1 VDVLVVDDAA
11 AIRSRLRTL
20 FVDVPGIDSV
30 REAGNLSEARH
41 LLAQKVPGVIVLDL
55 HLQAESGLELLSDL
69 KAERSNS
76 LVIVLTNDATDH
88 HRRSCVRLGA
98 DYFFDKSRQ
107 FEAVLEVLERAVR
120 RQAP

>member
-1 VDVLVVDDAA
+1 M
-11 AIRSRLRTL
+11 

-30 REAGNLSEARH
+30 HEASSLSEARR
-41 LLAQKVPGVIVLDL
+41 LLAQQVPGVIVLDL
-55 HLQAESGLELLSDL
+55 HLQAENGLDLLRDL
-69 KAERSNS
+69 KSEHSPP

-107 FEAVLEVLERAVR
+107 FEAVLQVLEREVR

>member
-1 VDVLVVDDAA
+1 M
-11 AIRSRLRTL
+11 

-30 REAGNLSEARH
+30 REAGSLLEARR
-41 LLAQKVPGVIVLDL
+41 LLAQQVPGVLVLDL
-55 HLQAESGLELLSDL
+55 HLKAENGLDLLRDL
-69 KAERSNS
+69 KPERSTP

-88 HRRSCVRLGA
+88 HRRCCVRLGA

-107 FEAVLEVLERAVR
+107 FEAVLQVLEREVR